1 MSVVSETRDALKH
14 FSDWLKTTPWREK
27 ADCIDG
33 WIKKLDEP
41 CVIAV
46 SGLVKAGKSSFINAL
61 LGEDLTVVGE
71 CETTAT
77 INKIR
82 YSGVKRDESH
92 AVRCCWS
99 DGRTEWRDREFLRA
113 MQGKDPLTLQTASK
127 IDCLEFFVDNPFLSQ
142 VSIIDTPGY
151 GASTEGNAHEETLR
165 KWHAKQT
172 MDCTIGADAVI
183 FLLDAGTSNFTD
195 TDIEFLTG
203 SDKKSIFSR
212 DHVIFLLS
220 KSDKLDEERRKRQT
234 ETLRKRLGEC
244 VPDLRGAI
252 FLPMSAGVQRIIDS
266 MSDTEFQTLFSD
278 IKAKLSDEDDICLDV
293 PSMFPE
299 CTERLAD
306 LKKRCSTQWNVAQ
319 IVVRS
324 ILSSENCLQAR
335 TKLEAMSGFSGLRK
349 ELDRIF
355 FERTSVLRCSRFIN
369 AALNMIHGLQDHDI
383 GKYRGS
389 KERFVRCLPK
399 LKDVITQLKMVDDDS
414 ATFLSTMI
422 DAEQINYQYEPRLLE
437 NGLIEQERNIE
448 RLINDD
454 STLHQLDVRHS
465 VREVFAANKERFEAL
480 AAQAGLGISDFEEV
494 DDIARNFAA
503 YKGQNRFNA
512 AEKAQSWD
520 YYKDMAGDAAFGEF
534 ARLAS
539 QLYRYL

>member
-27 ADCIDG
+27 SDWIDS
-33 WIKKLDEP
+33 WIKELDEP

-46 SGLVKAGKSSFINAL
+46 SGLVKAGKSSFINAF

-82 YSGVKRDESH
+82 YSGVKRDDSH

-99 DGRTEWRDREFLRA
+99 DGRAEWKGREFLRA
-113 MQGKDPLTLQTASK
+113 MQGKDPLTLQAASN
-127 IDCLEFFVDNPFLSQ
+127 IDYLEFFVDNPHLSQ

-151 GASTEGNAHEETLR
+151 GAFTDGNAHEETLR

-183 FLLDAGTSNFTD
+183 FLLDAGMSNFKD

-234 ETLRKRLGEC
+234 ETLRKRLGES

-278 IKAKLSDEDDICLDV
+278 IKDNLSDEDDICLDV

-335 TKLEAMSGFSGLRK
+335 SKLEAMSGFSGLRK

-369 AALNMIHGLQDHDI
+369 AALSMIHGLQDYDY
-383 GKYRGS
+383 GKYVGER
-389 KERFVRCLPK
+389 ERFIRCLPK
-399 LKDVITQLKMVDDDS
+399 LKDVITQLKMDDGDS

-437 NGLIEQERNIE
+437 NGLCEQERNIE

-454 STLHQLDVRHS
+454 GTLHQHYVLHS
-465 VREVFAANKERFEAL
+465 VREVFDANKERFEAL
-480 AAQAGLGISDFEEV
+480 ASQAGLDISDFEEV

-512 AEKAQSWD
+512 AEKALNWD